1 MKVNNY
7 KKSAISIG
15 IASFLIGLS
24 NTAWSWDRLD
34 NEQIKPN
41 TTYNDADLTLDNQ
54 TKTQGIKITGDTIF
68 RIQGDSQATDTVV
81 EDNSH
86 IQMGQFGYNNTLGNP
101 VIQNTTVNGRGRIDM
116 DAGSVSLGQLFIGK
130 DAELFIDNN
139 DIYFTDVSVNSPV
152 PAGNVYIENL
162 TLAGVADIVPA
173 WMGDGEDGD
182 APLPEKPGPVLVT
195 RIDNLTMQLGSKLN
209 MAAYA
214 SGVQF
219 NRLELKNLSGE
230 GDFYLTTSLADGLS
244 DKIYV
249 SERASGKFGLQV
261 NDSGREVVNPKNV
274 QLVYINS
281 GDAHFNLLN
290 NGGIVEAG
298 VWQYKLHNKTE
309 NGHTEWYLVGG
320 KRGELAPQETN
331 TPSDT
336 NTDTPLGNNSGPLT
350 PSVVPHPVLSNSAR
364 AVINMATAPW
374 YILETETSTLRQRM
388 GDLRR
393 NDGSIGVWARYL
405 SDNSRLN
412 DKRYSAFHSN
422 LNGMQLGA
430 DKKTEFSNGTLLL
443 GAFTSYSKSNIKSD
457 NTSNG
462 NILSYSGGVY
472 TTWFDNSGFYMDTLL
487 KVNRLSN
494 EVRTNM
500 NSGNSVKGNYSQNTI
515 TASTEAGYSIELMDA
530 FKLTPYGKVAY
541 SRTGKADYSLDN
553 GMEANVHGAN
563 SLRGEVGTLLE
574 SEFSIAEHSVRPYVK
589 TAVSREFIKNNEIE
603 INNVS
608 FDSNYSG
615 NVGKYGLGVT
625 ADVGGN
631 ASVYTEVNYQKGN
644 KVETPIYATAGFRV
658 SF

>member
-41 TTYNDADLTLDNQ
+41 TTYNDADLTLDKQ
-54 TKTQGIKITGDTIF
+54 TKTQRIKITGDTIF

-86 IQMGQFGYNNTLGNP
+86 IQMSQFGYNNTLGNP

-116 DAGSVSLGQLFIGK
+116 GAGSVSFGQLFIGK
-130 DAELFIDNN
+130 DAELSIDNN
-139 DIYFTDVSVNSPV
+139 DMYFTNVSVNSPV

-162 TLAGVADIVPA
+162 TLAGVADIASA
-173 WMGDGEDGD
+173 WTGDGEDGD

-195 RIDNLTMQLGSKLN
+195 RIDNLTMQLGSKLK
-209 MAAYA
+209 MEAYA

-230 GDFYLTTSLADGLS
+230 GNFYLTTSLADGLS

-320 KRGELAPQETN
+320 KLGELAPQETN

-336 NTDTPLGNNSGPLT
+336 NTDTPLGNNSAPLT

-393 NDGSIGVWARYL
+393 NDGSIGVWTRYL

-443 GAFTSYSKSNIKSD
+443 GVFTSYSKSNIKSD
-457 NTSNG
+457 NTNNG
-462 NILSYSGGVY
+462 NIRSYGGGVY
-472 TTWFDNSGFYMDTLL
+472 TTWFDNSGLYMDTLL
-487 KVNRLSN
+487 KANHLSN

-515 TASTEAGYSIELMDA
+515 TASTEAGYSIKLTDA
-530 FKLTPYGKVAY
+530 FSLTPYGKVAY

-553 GMEANVHGAN
+553 GMEANVHAAN

-574 SEFSIAEHSVRPYVK
+574 SEFSIAEHSVRPYAK

-631 ASVYTEVNYQKGN
+631 ALVYTEVNYQKGN